1 MGQHYAAFLTKH
13 TNKVKYIHF
22 LKSVKFGTEFVYLL

>member
-1 MGQHYAAFLTKH
+1 MRKSAHFISLLTMY

-22 LKSVKFGTEFVYLL
+22 LKYVKFGTEFV